1 MVDHPQEEAI
11 AMPTGRQLLAST
23 GAAAALTA
31 AVLLPGTATAEPTIT
46 SDEQGYVGTNAHCDA
61 TQLAVAYGRT
71 TRSLVAICTLPSGGY
86 EYRGVRLSDEA
97 GLKAAAKAV
106 DGGFVVENDG
116 ATYSVTPQQLL
127 VTAEDGKV
135 VYRDTW
141 VEYEQPRFTAEGTS
155 PSTSSTSSA
164 PTSSSSA
171 ATSTA
176 TSAIPTATVTVT
188 VTAEPT
194 G

>member
-1 MVDHPQEEAI
+1 
-11 AMPTGRQLLAST
+11 MPTGRHLLAWT
-23 GAAAALTA
+23 GAGALLAAAA
-31 AVLLPGTATAEPTIT
+31 VVPVVATAEPTVT
-46 SDEQGYVGTNAHCDA
+46 SDEQGYVGTEAHCDS

-97 GLKAAAKAV
+97 GLKASAKAV
-106 DGGFVVENDG
+106 DGGFVVENEG
-116 ATYSVTPQQLL
+116 ATYTVSPQQLL
-127 VTAEDGKV
+127 VTSDDEV

-141 VEYEQPRFTAEGTS
+141 VEYQQPRFTAEGTS
-155 PSTSSTSSA
+155 PSPSTPQTSTSTSTS
-164 PTSSSSA
+164 PTSTSTSP
-171 ATSTA
+171 TSTA
-176 TSAIPTATVTVT
+176 PTATVTVT

>member
-1 MVDHPQEEAI
+1 
-11 AMPTGRQLLAST
+11 MPTGRQLLAST

>member
-1 MVDHPQEEAI
+1 
-11 AMPTGRQLLAST
+11 MPTGRQLLAMT

-31 AVLLPGTATAEPTIT
+31 GVLLPGIATAEPTIT
-46 SDEQGYVGTNAHCDA
+46 SDEQGYVGTNAHCDS

-71 TRSLVAICTLPSGGY
+71 TRSLVAICTTPAGGY

-97 GLKAAAKAV
+97 GLKAAATAA
-106 DGGFVVENDG
+106 DGGFVVENEG

-155 PSTSSTSSA
+155 TSTA
-164 PTSSSSA
+164 PTTSSSS
-171 ATSTA
+171 TA
-176 TSAIPTATVTVT
+176 TSSTTAIPTATVTVT